1 MKIIVKNNMVIG
13 KYNDEQD
20 IETSYINENVKV
32 RHIPNDFRYDVP
44 IYEQNDDGLMAYRHY
59 VECID
64 VDPVFNSTNISLNN
78 RKLIAGNSI
87 SKEVENFIFYKAD
100 GEVRYT
106 QVKQSSFTDIL
117 MGCKEW
123 LEDNPN
129 AEPDEKKPYEDR
141 IAAINSVRVWIRDV
155 LSYYYTVVGNIR
167 AATEET
173 WATVANWDLS
183 PFNDTD
189 PDVWLES
196 VYM

>member
-1 MKIIVKNNMVIG
+1 MKIVVKNGKVIATHAD
-13 KYNDEQD
+13 NQD
-20 IETSYINENVKV
+20 IEVMYPDSSIRIVT
-32 RHIPNDFRYDVP
+32 NDFKYDVP
-44 IYEQNDDGLMAYRHY
+44 IKDINNEDEEIDRYNIEPM
-59 VECID
+59 D
-64 VDPVFNSTNISLNN
+64 VDPVLNSTNISLNN